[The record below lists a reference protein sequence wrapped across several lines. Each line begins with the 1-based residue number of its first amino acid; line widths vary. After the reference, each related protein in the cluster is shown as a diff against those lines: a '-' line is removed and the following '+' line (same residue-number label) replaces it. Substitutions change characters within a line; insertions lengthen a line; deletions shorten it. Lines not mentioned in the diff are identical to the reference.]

1 MAWGLRK
8 AYVIRLSLYRL
19 YFEFISKTFKLYM
32 SGKTSSTCWRAKC
45 GKTASVKIFYTFYVH
60 NLCLVQILVLRYGL
74 KFSLPIRLQHFYKN
88 EISRT
93 NLWIFFAWYFCMLK
107 PIQKKIKFWSIIY
120 WVGRSKMGVTNLV
133 TRLSYWMYLKNEHLK

>member
-45 GKTASVKIFYTFYVH
+45 GETASLKIFY
-60 NLCLVQILVLRYGL
+60 NLIHTVQKL
-74 KFSLPIRLQHFYKN
+74 
-88 EISRT
+88 
-93 NLWIFFAWYFCMLK
+93 FFALNISLK
-107 PIQKKIKFWSIIY
+107 KLPKW
-120 WVGRSKMGVTNLV
+120 L
-133 TRLSYWMYLKNEHLK
+133 LL